1 MSLLDFVCVFFNYF
15 HTLWRVIVSA
25 HILKLRSM
33 KYCILL
39 YVSMEMKHQ
48 GTNYEQLRNTF

>member
-1 MSLLDFVCVFFNYF
+1 MPLFDFVFVNNF
-15 HTLWRVIVSA
+15 HTLWPVTVSA

-39 YVSMEMKHQ
+39 YVSMEVNHQ
-48 GTNYEQLRNTF
+48 GTNYELRNTS

>member
-1 MSLLDFVCVFFNYF
+1 LLDFVFLTTYF
-15 HTLWRVIVSA
+15 HTLWPVTISA

-39 YVSMEMKHQ
+39 YVSMEVNPQ
-48 GTNYEQLRNTF
+48 GTNYEELRNTS